1 MTNLS
6 GFLWT
11 RSYPGNGKFDF
22 NRCNCGFWKQK
33 EPQMEK
39 DKVHKISVLKQSCVN
54 DLDIEQ
60 FIRIYTY
67 DL

>member
-1 MTNLS
+1 
-6 GFLWT
+6 
-11 RSYPGNGKFDF
+11 
-22 NRCNCGFWKQK
+22 
-33 EPQMEK
+33 MEK